1 MSLDVANL
9 NVFIGELHI
18 IQEASLSVNKGE
30 IVALLGMNGA
40 GKSTLLN
47 TIAGIL
53 RPKSGTITFGGK
65 RIEGLPPY
73 RVAEE
78 GVVLV
83 PEDKKLFPELTV
95 LDNLLLGSYTSRAKE
110 KREDSLD
117 LVYRLFPVLKERRN
131 QIAMSL
137 SGGEQK
143 MLAMGRALM
152 ASPKLL
158 LLDEISQGLAP
169 KILLEIFKTL
179 KDLQSQGISILMAEQ
194 SVYQALK
201 YSERAYIIENGRIV
215 AEEKSEKLLHTEV
228 VRKFL
233 VS

>member
-9 NVFIGELHI
+9 NVFIGKLHI

-47 TIAGIL
+47 TITGIL
-53 RPKSGTITFGGK
+53 RPKSGTITFEGK

-152 ASPKLL
+152 ARPKLL

-179 KDLQSQGISILMAEQ
+179 KDLQSQGVSILMAEQ

-201 YSERAYIIENGRIV
+201 YSEKAYIIENGRIV
-215 AEEKSEKLLHTEV
+215 AEEKSEKLLHSEV
-228 VRKFL
+228 VRKLL

>member
-9 NVFIGELHI
+9 NVFIGKLHI

-95 LDNLLLGSYTSRAKE
+95 LDNLLLGSYTSHAKE
-110 KREDSLD
+110 KRKDSLD

-143 MLAMGRALM
+143 MLAIGRALM
-152 ASPKLL
+152 ARPKLL
-158 LLDEISQGLAP
+158 ILDEISQGLAP

-215 AEEKSEKLLHTEV
+215 AEEKSEKLLHSEV

>member
-9 NVFIGELHI
+9 NVFIGKLHI

-47 TIAGIL
+47 TITGIL
-53 RPKSGTITFGGK
+53 RPKSGTITFEGK

-152 ASPKLL
+152 ARPKLL

-201 YSERAYIIENGRIV
+201 YSEKAYIIENGRIV
-215 AEEKSEKLLHTEV
+215 AEEKSEKLLHSEV
-228 VRKFL
+228 VRKLL